1 MTMKPEAVSV
11 SVSVV
16 SVIDG
21 AHIHTDAAGCESIH
35 PSQWVPILMRRM
47 YGNAQL
53 NARVRLRW
61 SISVESYDVLLPL
74 MMGDTG
80 GKSQFSTELFFRTR
94 GGRALHKVPVP
105 GPCRGVP
112 HCVIFSVGVGMNF
125 VRTFGMDYACDI
137 KIILF
142 CASRTRWSIFHIVWL
157 EHKKKSRGPMAPGTG
172 DYLIAPTAST
182 VGGGSIAGGPFLY
195 LTDPSSAHCPNPG
208 AGIVVFPCLPRQ

>member
-61 SISVESYDVLLPL
+61 AISVESYDVLLSL

-94 GGRALHKVPVP
+94 GVALCIKYQ
-105 GPCRGVP
+105 CRG
-112 HCVIFSVGVGMNF
+112 
-125 VRTFGMDYACDI
+125 R
-137 KIILF
+137 
-142 CASRTRWSIFHIVWL
+142 
-157 EHKKKSRGPMAPGTG
+157 
-172 DYLIAPTAST
+172 
-182 VGGGSIAGGPFLY
+182 VGGFPIA
-195 LTDPSSAHCPNPG
+195 
-208 AGIVVFPCLPRQ
+208 